1 MQVNEAF
8 AMCKIEGSVR
18 ASVIVMRDVNSP
30 IRMPEL
36 AGTMQEPSAE
46 LIKAGIVE
54 EMVGENLPE
63 ESLDEMEDEAAV
75 GEGEVDK
82 MLGEILKDRMAT
94 PGKLPAAPITQE
106 PVGANLQE
114 RRRTQGSRW
123 TRCEIGWK
131 P

>member
-1 MQVNEAF
+1 
-8 AMCKIEGSVR
+8 MCKIEGSVR

-63 ESLDEMEDEAAV
+63 ECLDEMEDEAAV
-75 GEGEVDK
+75 GEGE
-82 MLGEILKDRMAT
+82 ILKNQMAT